1 MIFLLD
7 THTFLWLHDEVEK
20 LSVRAHDALAN
31 PENDLYLSI
40 ISVWEIQIKLQS
52 KKLKISD
59 RIDKIIDEQKR
70 VNNLT
75 LLPVE
80 LIHAVNIINLPSVH
94 KDPFDR
100 MLISQAVVE
109 DMTVVT
115 ADPKFS
121 EYGVKV
127 LW

>member
-1 MIFLLD
+1 MILLLD
-7 THTFLWLHDEVEK
+7 THTFLWLHDEEAK
-20 LSVRAHDALAN
+20 LSERAHDALAN
-31 PENDLYLSI
+31 PENDLRLSI

-52 KKLKISD
+52 NKLKISGPVD
-59 RIDKIIDEQKR
+59 QIIAQQQR
-70 VNNLT
+70 VNDLI
-75 LLPVE
+75 LIDVG

-100 MLISQAVVE
+100 MLISQAMVE

-115 ADPKFS
+115 ADPKFA